1 MLKKTHTCGDLN
13 ASHSGQEVVLAGWVD
28 HRRDLG
34 GIIFTTLRDRYGTT
48 QIVFDPEK
56 EKLIEQAKNLG
67 GEDVITVKG
76 VVRSRPD
83 DAINKNQKTG
93 EIEVDVLELEILSSA
108 DTPPIYTNIESD
120 TSEEMRLKYRYLDLR
135 TKRMQKNIIMR
146 HKIVQSIRSFFN
158 EEGFLD
164 IETPVLTKSTPEG
177 ARDYLVPA
185 RLKPGNFY
193 ALPQSPQLFKQLLMV
208 SGYDKYYQ
216 IVKCFRDEDLRADR
230 QPEFT
235 QIDYEMSFVD
245 EEDVIDCTERMLAK
259 VFKDTLDVDVPL
271 PLQRISY
278 EEAMDRFGSDKPDLR
293 FGLELTDISKCF
305 EGTGFQIIS
314 DILENGGVV
323 KGIKVENAAAKYS
336 RKMLKELEDHAKHY
350 GAKGLMNIKLMDGN
364 LKASFAKAVEPG
376 VLDKITETLE
386 LKDDDF
392 VLIVA
397 GQRDTVNVS
406 LGALR
411 LEIAKRENLRN
422 SHEYK
427 LLWVTRFPM
436 FEYSEEEDRYV
447 AQHHPFTMP
456 VLEDLDKFGDDD
468 PSKIKAYA
476 YDVVLNGWELGGGS
490 MRIHDPKIQE
500 RVFDLLKIDRASQK
514 EKFGFLLEA
523 FKYGVPPHGG
533 CALGLDRMVS
543 LMLGEDNIRD
553 VIAFPKT
560 TSGTCLMTSAPSPED
575 EDQLHKLNL
584 ECKKSEKVVNKI

>member
-1 MLKKTHTCGDLN
+1 MLKKTHTCGELN
-13 ASHSGQEVVLAGWVD
+13 AKYCEEQVVLAGWVD

-48 QIVFDPEK
+48 QIVFNPEK
-56 EKLIEQAKNLG
+56 KELIEQAKNLG
-67 GEDVITVKG
+67 GEDVITIKG
-76 VVRSRPD
+76 IVRPRPD
-83 DAINKNQKTG
+83 DAINKKQKTG
-93 EIEVDVLELEILSSA
+93 EIEVDVIELEILSSA

-158 EEGFLD
+158 KENFLD

-259 VFKDTLDVDVPL
+259 VFKDTLDVDVSL

-278 EEAMDRFGSDKPDLR
+278 EEAMNRFGSDKPDLR
-293 FGLELTDISKCF
+293 FGLELTDVSNCF
-305 EGTGFQIIS
+305 QGTDFQIIS
-314 DILENGGVV
+314 DILNNGGVV
-323 KGIKVENAAAKYS
+323 KAIKVENAASKYS
-336 RKMLKELEDHAKHY
+336 RKMLKELEDHAKLY
-350 GAKGLMNIKLMDGN
+350 GAKGLMNIKLMEGK
-364 LKASFAKAVEPG
+364 LKASFAKAVEPS
-376 VLDKITETLE
+376 VLDNIVEKLD

-397 GQRDTVNVS
+397 GKREAVNTS

-422 SHEYK
+422 PNEFN

-456 VLEDLDKFGDDD
+456 VSEDLERYGDED
-468 PSKIKAYA
+468 PAKIKAYA

-490 MRIHDPKIQE
+490 IRIHNPVIQE
-500 RVFDLLKIDRASQK
+500 RVFDLLKIDRQAQK

-560 TSGTCLMTSAPSPED
+560 TSGTCLMTSAPSPVD
-575 EDQLHKLNL
+575 EDQLHKLGI
-584 ECKKSEKVVNKI
+584 EFKKSGKSRE

>member
-1 MLKKTHTCGDLN
+1 MLKKTHTCGELN
-13 ASHSGQEVVLAGWVD
+13 VKDSGNTVVLSGWVD

-56 EKLIEQAKNLG
+56 KELIEKAKSLS
-67 GEDVITVKG
+67 GEDVISVKG
-76 VVRSRPD
+76 VVRPRPD
-83 DAINKNQKTG
+83 DAINKKQMTG
-93 EIEVDVLELEILSSA
+93 EIEVDVLELDILSSA

-120 TSEEMRLKYRYLDLR
+120 TSEEMRLKFRYLDLR

-158 EEGFLD
+158 DEGFLD

-245 EEDVIDCTERMLAK
+245 EEDVIECTERMLAR
-259 VFKDTLDVDVPL
+259 VFKEALDVDVSLPL
-271 PLQRISY
+271 PRMSY
-278 EEAMDRFGSDKPDLR
+278 EEAMDRYGSDKPDTR
-293 FGLELTDISKCF
+293 FELELTDITDCF
-305 EGTGFQIIS
+305 KGTGFQIIN
-314 DILENGGVV
+314 DIIETGGVV
-323 KGIKVENAAAKYS
+323 KAIKVNGVASKYS
-336 RKMLKELEDHAKHY
+336 RKMLKELEDHARLY
-350 GAKGLMNIKLMDGN
+350 GAKGMMNIKFQEGN
-364 LKASFAKAVEPG
+364 LKASFAKAVEET
-376 VLDKITETLE
+376 VLDKIAESLQ
-386 LKDDDF
+386 LKDEDF

-397 GQRDTVNVS
+397 GKRPTVNIS

-411 LEIAKRENLRN
+411 LEIAKREKLQNLKD
-422 SHEYK
+422 YK

-456 VLEDLDKFGDDD
+456 VAEDLKQYAQDD

-490 MRIHDPKIQE
+490 IRIHVPEIQE
-500 RVFDLLKIDRASQK
+500 QVFDLLKIDRQSQK
-514 EKFGFLLEA
+514 EKFGFLMEA

-560 TSGTCLMTSAPSPED
+560 TSGTCLMTSAPSPVD
-575 EDQLHKLNL
+575 EDQLHKLNIEL
-584 ECKKSEKVVNKI
+584 KKNTKSS

>member
-1 MLKKTHTCGDLN
+1 
-13 ASHSGQEVVLAGWVD
+13 
-28 HRRDLG
+28 
-34 GIIFTTLRDRYGTT
+34 
-48 QIVFDPEK
+48 FDPEK
-56 EKLIEQAKNLG
+56 KDLIEQAKNLS
-67 GEDVITVKG
+67 GEDVIAVKG

-83 DAINKNQKTG
+83 DAINKKQATG
-93 EIEVDVLELEILSSA
+93 GIEVDANELIILSSA
-108 DTPPIYTNIESD
+108 QTPPIYTNIESD

-135 TKRMQKNIIMR
+135 TKRMQRNIIMR
-146 HKIVQSIRSFFN
+146 HKIVQSIRAFFN
-158 EEGFLD
+158 QEDFLD

-259 VFKDTLDVDVPL
+259 VFKETLNVDVSLPL
-271 PLQRISY
+271 PRISY
-278 EEAMDRFGSDKPDLR
+278 EEAMNRFGSDKPDLR
-293 FGLELTDISKCF
+293 FDLELADITDCF
-305 EGTGFQIIS
+305 KGTGFQIIG
-314 DILENGGVV
+314 DIIDNGGVV
-323 KGIKVENAAAKYS
+323 KAIKVENAASKYS
-336 RKMLKELEDHAKHY
+336 RKMLKELEEHVKLY
-350 GAKGLMNIKLMDGN
+350 GAKGLMHIKLTEGN
-364 LKASFAKAVEPG
+364 LKASFAKAVEQE
-376 VLDKITETLE
+376 VMDKITESLE
-386 LKDDDF
+386 LKDEDF

-397 GQRDTVNVS
+397 GKRNTVNVS

-411 LEIAKRENLRN
+411 LELAKRENLRN
-422 SHEYK
+422 PKDYK

-456 VLEDLDKFGDDD
+456 VLEDLERYADED
-468 PSKIKAYA
+468 PSNIKAYA

-490 MRIHDPKIQE
+490 IRIHEPQIQE
-500 RVFDLLKIDRASQK
+500 RVFDLLKIDRQSQK

-543 LMLGEDNIRD
+543 LMVGEDNIRD

-560 TSGTCLMTSAPSPED
+560 TSGTCLMTSAPSPVD
-575 EDQLHKLNL
+575 EEQLHKLNL
-584 ECKKSEKVVNKI
+584 ECRKSGKSHE

>member
-1 MLKKTHTCGDLN
+1 MLKKTHTCGELT
-13 ASHSGQEVVLAGWVD
+13 ATHHGQQVVLSGWVD

-48 QIVFDPEK
+48 QIVFNPEK
-56 EKLIEQAKNLG
+56 QELIEQAKTLS
-67 GEDVITVKG
+67 GEDVISIKG
-76 VVRSRPD
+76 LVRERPA
-83 DAINKNQKTG
+83 DAINKKQKTG
-93 EIEVDVLELEILSSA
+93 EIEVDVLELEILSA
-108 DTPPIYTNIESD
+108 AHTPPIYTNIESD

-146 HKIVQSIRSFFN
+146 HQIVQSIRSFFN
-158 EEGFLD
+158 QEGFLD

-259 VFKDTLDVDVPL
+259 VFKEALDVNIALPL
-271 PLQRISY
+271 PRMSY
-278 EEAMDRFGSDKPDLR
+278 DEAMNRYGSDKPDTR
-293 FGLELTDISKCF
+293 FGMELIDITDCF
-305 EGTGFQIIS
+305 QGTAFQVIV
-314 DILENGGVV
+314 DILEAGGVV
-323 KGIKVENAAAKYS
+323 KAIKAQGVATKYS
-336 RKMLKELEDHAKHY
+336 RKMLKELEDHAKLY
-350 GAKGLMNIKLMDGN
+350 GAKGLMNIKLTQGEI
-364 LKASFAKAVEPG
+364 KASFAKAVEPI
-376 VLDKITETLE
+376 VLEKIQQQLNLE
-386 LKDDDF
+386 DEDF
-392 VLIVA
+392 VLICA
-397 GQRDTVNVS
+397 GDIKTVNIA

-411 LEIAKRENLRN
+411 LEIAKREHLLDPKDY
-422 SHEYK
+422 H

-436 FEYSEEEDRYV
+436 FEYSQEEDRYV

-456 VLEDLDKFGDDD
+456 VKEDLEQYGDND

-490 MRIHDPKIQE
+490 IRIHVPEIQQQ
-500 RVFDLLKIDRASQK
+500 VFDLLKIDRESQK

-560 TSGTCLMTSAPSPED
+560 TSGTCLMTSAPSPVD
-575 EDQLHKLNL
+575 EEQLVKLGIQV
-584 ECKKSEKVVNKI
+584 KKNEKNS